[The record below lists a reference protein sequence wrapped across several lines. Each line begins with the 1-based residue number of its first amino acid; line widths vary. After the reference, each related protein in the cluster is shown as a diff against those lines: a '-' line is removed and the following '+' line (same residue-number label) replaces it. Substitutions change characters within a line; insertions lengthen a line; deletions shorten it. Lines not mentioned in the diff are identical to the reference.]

1 MIKIGFFGFGKT
13 GKEAILPFL
22 EDKNF
27 NVEWV
32 LKKNASK
39 VGIFASNYHFKKTK
53 QGRIYISAELGVN
66 FLDKHPVDVVVD
78 FSSSENAVNYGLLAS
93 RGIKIVS
100 AVSKY
105 TSEQK
110 KLLDKAAKK
119 TAIIWSPNITIGVN
133 LVILVSR
140 LIKQITP
147 EADVQIVESHFSG
160 KKEKSGTALKIAK
173 ALKIKN
179 SAVHSIRAGGI
190 LGNHR
195 IIFGYPYQTIQL
207 EHDAISR
214 RAFGRGA
221 LMCAQYIL
229 NKPIGL
235 YNMENIFKDKMKDL
249 M

>member
-22 EDKNF
+22 EDEKF
-27 NVEWV
+27 DVGWV
-32 LKKNASK
+32 FKKTISK
-39 VGIFASNYHFKKTK
+39 AGLYASNYHFKSKK
-53 QGRIYISAELGVN
+53 EGRIYASEALSGA
-66 FLDKHPVDVVVD
+66 FLDKHPVDAVVD
-78 FSSSENAVNYGLLAS
+78 FSGAENALNYKLLAS

-100 AVSKY
+100 AISAY

-110 KLLDKAAKK
+110 KLLRKVSKRAAVL
-119 TAIIWSPNITIGVN
+119 WSPNITLGIN
-133 LVILVSR
+133 LLMLMSK

-160 KKEKSGTALKIAK
+160 KKGKSGTALRMAEN
-173 ALKIKN
+173 LSLED

-190 LGNHR
+190 LGNHS
-195 IIFGYPYQTIQL
+195 IVFGYPYQTIKL

-221 LMCAQYIL
+221 LMCAQWIL
-229 NKPIGL
+229 DKPAGL
-235 YNMENIFKDKMKDL
+235 YNMEDIFKDKIKNL
-249 M
+249 I